1 MGDSAPMRRLV
12 LVLAWLA
19 VVLAA
24 LVLAL
29 RTWGLGAVQ
38 TWERI
43 GAFGNAGLSACAF
56 VGAVFLWHRFT
67 VRGEVYALWGA
78 FGLLLLAAA
87 HSVLPLHTAAHLIDA
102 EQILPIGR
110 ALRAAAAL
118 LLVPYAARE
127 LGRVRPKRGQG

>member
-43 GAFGNAGLSACAF
+43 GAFGNAVLSACAF

-78 FGLLLLAAA
+78 FGMLLLAFA
-87 HSVLPLHTAAHLIDA
+87 HAVLQLNTAAHLIDA